1 MTARVRPYFRLDSL
15 LTRAYNGGMKTPSLH
30 WSAVMAALSL
40 SVSAPLTAETT
51 GDPFLDAMVADQQAA
66 AQPSAAAAATDEDD
80 PFLAAMKQDE
90 GKRKQQEAQS
100 QAAEQ
105 SADAGTAVPETH
117 LVSLADET
125 KLLDDADVRR
135 ELGPDTGLFHS
146 DSSFDG
152 KKVSSV
158 RFRYA
163 GARTVPDKRLADIVQ
178 TRAGSTYSSVRVNED
193 LERLIDRG
201 MISPDARVT
210 VQPHGSS
217 VEVIFD
223 VAASQA
229 LAGVGF
235 TGNKQFSDKD
245 LRETLSDATRGV
257 KMETGH
263 VINDKTLSAAR
274 AAIIRAYQEAGYP
287 DTRVSWRAVPT
298 ANGAYKDVIFD
309 IVEGR
314 EISMNGID
322 FTGNHV
328 FDSKQLRQL
337 METKEREFV
346 PLCWLT
352 KSGRIDREQV
362 EDDLQK
368 IIKHYR
374 NYGYLRARITKV
386 DYKASANETGRQRLY
401 MTVNI
406 EEGPRYRV
414 RKVSFGPL
422 TAYTPAELELG
433 LSMFDGDIYSLQKV
447 SDDIEMIRKYYGA
460 KGYADADVHP
470 DIDEV
475 GVEADGTH
483 IVDIRYDVEEGG
495 RYKVGRI
502 NVRGNTKTKQHV
514 ILRELP
520 LKPGEN
526 LNSVDLEIAKK
537 RLDNLNYFDA
547 VGVTEGVTSVNG
559 YRDINVDVHEQM
571 TGNLTFGVAFS
582 TIENVYVYANATQ
595 SNFDIRGFF
604 GGSFVGGGQR
614 LTVGGKL
621 GTEYQSASVF
631 LLEPWFLD
639 RQLALGNEA
648 YYAQS
653 SYMSDYYRQKNF
665 GYDVSLKKALTD
677 TFSLKAEYRIERY
690 TIEPEGYAPSFFREQ
705 EGDYNR
711 SHFELTME
719 YDSRDAV
726 ITPRKGG
733 SFDAHVGYSGP
744 GSTVQTTSGGVSGS
758 YYYNSFWDSIWS
770 VNFGA
775 ETVHSLDKDK
785 EVPIFERCYLGGPN
799 NLRGFKYRDV
809 GMLDPARA
817 GDETMGGN
825 TSAYAQFELTVPLI
839 DSIRLALF
847 TDVGFV
853 NEKSM
858 DFSTRD
864 IAADYGIG
872 LRLNLPI
879 GPIAVDYAIPFK
891 DGNAA
896 DDKGQFQFYVDAKY

>member
-1 MTARVRPYFRLDSL
+1 MGA
-15 LTRAYNGGMKTPSLH
+15 MKTSPLH
-30 WSAVMAALSL
+30 WSAVLAALSL

-51 GDPFLDAMVADQQAA
+51 GDPFLDAMMADQQSA
-66 AQPSAAAAATDEDD
+66 AQQNASAADEDD

-90 GKRKQQEAQS
+90 GKRGPQDT
-100 QAAEQ
+100 AAEAAKGEQ
-105 SADAGTAVPETH
+105 AEGSAPVVPQTH

-125 KLLDDADVRR
+125 KLLDDAEVRR
-135 ELGPDTGLFHS
+135 ELGPDTGLFLS

-152 KKVSSV
+152 KKVSFV

-163 GARTVPDKRLADIVQ
+163 GERTVPDKRLADIVQ

-201 MISPDARVT
+201 MISPDARVS
-210 VQPHGSS
+210 VQVSGNS
-217 VEVIFD
+217 VGVIFD

-229 LAGVGF
+229 LAGIGF
-235 TGNKQFSDKD
+235 TGNKALSDST
-245 LRETLSDATRGV
+245 LREALSDSTRGV
-257 KMETGH
+257 KLETGR
-263 VINDKTLSAAR
+263 VINDKTLSSAR
-274 AAIIRAYQEAGYP
+274 AAILRAYQEAGYP
-287 DTRVSWRAVPT
+287 DTRVSWRTVPT
-298 ANGAYKDVIFD
+298 ANGAYKDVVFD
-309 IVEGR
+309 ITEGR
-314 EISMNGID
+314 EISMNGIE
-322 FTGNHV
+322 FTGNHA
-328 FDSKQLRQL
+328 FDAKQLRRL
-337 METKEREFV
+337 METKEREMA
-346 PLCWLT
+346 PLCWIT
-352 KSGRIDREQV
+352 KSGRIDRDQV
-362 EDDLQK
+362 EDDLQAVV
-368 IIKHYR
+368 KHYR

-386 DYKASANETGRQRLY
+386 DYKASTNETGRQRLY
-401 MTVNI
+401 MTVHLD
-406 EEGPRYRV
+406 EGPRYRV
-414 RKVSFGPL
+414 RKVSFGRL
-422 TAYTPAELELG
+422 KAYTPSELEQG
-433 LSMFDGDIYSLQKV
+433 LSMYDGDIYSLQKV

-475 GVEADGTH
+475 GVESDGTH
-483 IVDIRYDVEEGG
+483 IVDIRYDVTEGE
-495 RYKVGRI
+495 RYKVGRL

-526 LNSVDLEIAKK
+526 LNSVDLEIAQK
-537 RLDNLNYFDA
+537 RLKNLNYFDA
-547 VGVTEGVTSVNG
+547 VSVSQGATSVNG

-595 SNFDIRGFF
+595 SNFDIRGFM

-639 RQLALGNEA
+639 RQLALGNEIF
-648 YYAQS
+648 YTQS
-653 SYMSDYYRQKNF
+653 SYMSDYYRQKNA
-665 GYDVSLKKALTD
+665 GYDVYLKKALSD

-690 TIEPEGYAPSFFREQ
+690 NIDPEGYAPSFFREQ
-705 EGDYNR
+705 KGDYNR
-711 SHFELTME
+711 SHVELSLE

-733 SFDAHVGYSGP
+733 NLEAHVGYSGP

-770 VNFGA
+770 INFGA
-775 ETVHSLDKDK
+775 ETVHSLDKNK

-825 TSAYAQFELTVPLI
+825 TSAYAQFELTLPLI
-839 DSIRLALF
+839 DSIRFAVF

-853 NEKSM
+853 NAKSM
-858 DFSTRD
+858 DFNTGD

>member
-1 MTARVRPYFRLDSL
+1 MGP
-15 LTRAYNGGMKTPSLH
+15 MKTSPLH
-30 WSAVMAALSL
+30 WSAVLAALSL
-40 SVSAPLTAETT
+40 SVSAPVTAETT
-51 GDPFLDAMVADQQAA
+51 GDPFLDAMMADQQAA
-66 AQPSAAAAATDEDD
+66 AQETATQPSAAAADEDD

-90 GKRKQQEAQS
+90 SKRKQQEAQTKTATDE
-100 QAAEQ
+100 QAAP
-105 SADAGTAVPETH
+105 AGPLPETH

-125 KLLDDADVRR
+125 KLLDDSDVRR
-135 ELGPDTGLFHS
+135 ELGPDTGLFHN
-146 DSSFDG
+146 DAAFDG

-163 GARTVPDKRLADIVQ
+163 GERTVPDKRLADIVQ
-178 TRAGSTYSSVRVNED
+178 TRAGSTYSSTRVNAD
-193 LERLIDRG
+193 LERLVDRG
-201 MISPDARVT
+201 MISPDARVS
-210 VQPHGSS
+210 VHPHGNS
-217 VEVIFD
+217 VDVIFD

-235 TGNKQFSDKD
+235 TGNKEFTDRS
-245 LRETLSDATRGV
+245 LRETLSDSTRGV
-257 KMETGH
+257 KLETGR
-263 VINDKTLSAAR
+263 VINDKILSAAR
-274 AAIIRAYQEAGYP
+274 AAILRVYQEAGYP

-298 ANGAYKDVIFD
+298 ANGAYRDVVFD

-314 EISMNGID
+314 QISMNGID
-322 FTGNHV
+322 FEGNHV

-337 METKEREFV
+337 METKEREFA

-352 KSGRIDREQV
+352 KSGRIDREKV
-362 EDDLQK
+362 EDDLQA
-368 IIKHYR
+368 IVKHYR
-374 NYGYLRARITKV
+374 NYGYLRARIAKV

-401 MTVNI
+401 MTVHL
-406 EEGPRYRV
+406 EEGPRYKV

-422 TAYTPAELELG
+422 TAYTPAELEKG
-433 LSMFDGDIYSLQKV
+433 LSMYDGDIYSLQKV
-447 SDDIEMIRKYYGA
+447 SDDVEMIRKYYGA

-483 IVDIRYDVEEGG
+483 IVDIRYDVEEGN

-526 LNSVDLEIAKK
+526 LNSVDIEIAKK

-547 VGVTEGVTSVNG
+547 VDVAQGMTTVNG
-559 YRDINVDVHEQM
+559 YRDINVDVHEKM

-595 SNFDIRGFF
+595 SNFDIRGFW

-614 LTVGGKL
+614 LTIGGKL

-639 RQLALGNEA
+639 SRLALGNEL
-648 YYAQS
+648 YYTQS
-653 SYMSDYYRQKNF
+653 SYMSDYYRQKNA

-677 TFSLKAEYRIERY
+677 TLALKAEYRIERY
-690 TIEPEGYAPSFFREQ
+690 SIEPEGDAPAFFREQ
-705 EGDYNR
+705 KGDYNR
-711 SHFELTME
+711 SHFELSME

-733 SFDAHVGYSGP
+733 SFDVHVGYSGP

-770 VNFGA
+770 VTFGA
-775 ETVHSLDKDK
+775 ETVHSMDKDK

-825 TSAYAQFELTVPLI
+825 TSAYAQFELTMPLI

>member
-1 MTARVRPYFRLDSL
+1 M
-15 LTRAYNGGMKTPSLH
+15 M
-30 WSAVMAALSL
+30 
-40 SVSAPLTAETT
+40 
-51 GDPFLDAMVADQQAA
+51 ADQQAA
-66 AQPSAAAAATDEDD
+66 AQQPDTPSAHAAAEEDD

-90 GKRKQQEAQS
+90 SKRKQQSAQENNAGGQAETAS
-100 QAAEQ
+100 QA
-105 SADAGTAVPETH
+105 VPQTQ

-125 KLLDDADVRR
+125 KLLDDSDVRR
-135 ELGPDTGLFHS
+135 ELGPDTGLFHN
-146 DSSFDG
+146 DAAFDG

-163 GARTVPDKRLADIVQ
+163 GERTVPDNRLADIVQ
-178 TRAGSTYSSVRVNED
+178 TRAGSTYSATRVNAD

-201 MISPDARVT
+201 MISPDARVS
-210 VQPHGSS
+210 VHPQGNS

-229 LAGVGF
+229 LAGLGF
-235 TGNKQFSDKD
+235 TGNTAFTERD
-245 LRETLSDATRGV
+245 LRETLSDSTRGV
-257 KMETGH
+257 KMVTGH

-274 AAIIRAYQEAGYP
+274 AAILRAYQEAGYP

-314 EISMNGID
+314 EISMNGIE
-322 FTGNHV
+322 FEGNHA
-328 FDSKQLRQL
+328 FDTKQLRQL
-337 METKEREFV
+337 MQTKEREIA
-346 PLCWLT
+346 PICWIT
-352 KSGRIDREQV
+352 KSGRIDRDQV
-362 EDDLQK
+362 EDDLQT
-368 IIKHYR
+368 IVKHYR

-386 DYKASANETGRQRLY
+386 DYKASTNETGRQRLY
-401 MTVNI
+401 MTVHLD
-406 EEGPRYRV
+406 EGPRYKV

-422 TAYTPAELELG
+422 KAYTPAELEPG
-433 LSMFDGDIYSLQKV
+433 LSMYDGDIYSLQKV
-447 SDDIEMIRKYYGA
+447 SDDIDMIRKYYGA
-460 KGYADADVHP
+460 KGYADAEVRP

-475 GVEADGTH
+475 AVEADGTH
-483 IVDIRYDVEEGG
+483 LVDIRYDVEEGG
-495 RYKVGRI
+495 RYKVGRL

-526 LNSVDLEIAKK
+526 LNSVDIETAKK

-547 VGVTEGVTSVNG
+547 VDVSEGMTTVNG
-559 YRDINVDVHEQM
+559 YRDINVDVHEKM

-595 SNFDIRGFF
+595 SNFDIRGFW

-639 RQLALGNEA
+639 RKLALGNEA
-648 YYAQS
+648 YYTQS
-653 SYMSDYYRQKNF
+653 SYMSDYYRQKNL
-665 GYDVSLKKALTD
+665 GYDISLKKALTD

-690 TIEPEGYAPSFFREQ
+690 TIDPEGDAPLFFRAQ

-733 SFDAHVGYSGP
+733 SFDVHVGYSGP
-744 GSTVQTTSGGVSGS
+744 GSTVHTTSGGISGS

-775 ETVHSLDKDK
+775 ETVHSLDSDK

-799 NLRGFKYRDV
+799 NMRGFKYRDI
-809 GMLDPARA
+809 GMLDPAIA

-825 TSAYAQFELTVPLI
+825 SSAFAQFELTLPLI
-839 DSIRLALF
+839 DSIRLAFF

-853 NEKSM
+853 HEKSM
-858 DFSTRD
+858 DFDGSD